1 MKSWF
6 ALFILLCTCCACGV
20 RSSKPSGDE
29 ELGPPDTPVERRT
42 TGAGEW
48 DSTAK
53 MIAGLKA
60 PASAG
65 FTPEQMAEWKNHA
78 RSTDSEWKHLKG
90 RYLNKVDLWASEHVK
105 DAAKDGTAFYPFGGP
120 DAATLLAVYPSARE
134 YILIGLEPAGKLPAS
149 IDGYTPE
156 YWSGVRQSLRSA
168 VALGFFKTE
177 EMEEDFSG
185 DGVGGITPVL
195 LLYIARSG
203 FTVEDVE
210 AVRISPRGGLVAA
223 PDAPPVGREARG
235 VTVFFAD
242 AGGHHRKL
250 TYLGLNLS
258 NTVKKRPDAMRFL
271 QGLHSVNTLLK
282 SASYLMHKSYFST
295 IRGVILA
302 QSDVVVEDDSGIPF
316 RFFHQDQWDVQ
327 LFGTYLEP
335 IKLFSV
341 WQQDDLKDAY
351 LAPEVQPLGFGFGYR
366 FKPDTSNLLLA
377 RRKSR

>member
-1 MKSWF
+1 
-6 ALFILLCTCCACGV
+6 
-20 RSSKPSGDE
+20 
-29 ELGPPDTPVERRT
+29 
-42 TGAGEW
+42 
-48 DSTAK
+48 
-53 MIAGLKA
+53 MIAGIKA
-60 PASAG
+60 PSSAG
-65 FTPEQMAEWKNHA
+65 FTPEQMEEWKNHA
-78 RSTDSEWKHLKG
+78 RATDSEWKHLKG
-90 RYLNKVDLWASEHVK
+90 RYLNKVDAWADEHVK

-120 DAATLLAVYPSARE
+120 DAATLLAVYPSASE

-149 IDGYTPE
+149 MEGYTPE

-185 DGVGGITPVL
+185 EGVGGITPVL

-203 FTVEDVE
+203 FTVEDVVP
-210 AVRISPRGGLVAA
+210 VRISPRGGLVAVT
-223 PDAPPVGREARG
+223 DPPPAGRQARG

-242 AGGHHRKL
+242 ADGHQRKL
-250 TYLGLNLS
+250 TYLGLDLS
-258 NTVKKRPDAMRFL
+258 NALKKRPDAMRFL
-271 QGLHSVNTLLK
+271 QGLHSTKTLLK

-295 IRGVILA
+295 IRGIILA

-316 RFFHQDQWDVQ
+316 RYFHQDQWDVQ

-341 WQQDDLKDAY
+341 WQQDDLKEAY
-351 LAPEVQPLGFGFGYR
+351 SAPEVQPLRFGFGYR
-366 FKPDTSNLLLA
+366 FRPDTSNLLLA